1 MTALTL
7 AETLDMDRDTWL
19 EMRKMGIGGSDAAV
33 VCGLSKWKSP
43 VELWLEK
50 RGEYQPEEPGEA
62 AYWGTVLE
70 DIVAK
75 EFELRTGLK
84 VKLDNRILKH
94 HEYPFMLAN
103 IDRQIVGKNEI
114 LEVKTAN
121 AYLAKEWEDD
131 RLPDSYYCQ
140 AQHYCAVTGAE
151 GVHFAVL
158 IGGQKFVT
166 NYVPRN
172 DEFIAKLIEIETDF
186 WRKVETGERPA
197 IDGSTVSA
205 ELLDNLFPHS
215 NGEEIALPVSAVD
228 LIQEYQDA
236 KAQLDAAEFKKQV
249 AENALKELLGE
260 AELGTIQGYKVEWK
274 STKPKKTFDSKK
286 LEKER
291 PEIYQQYAGL
301 GNPSRRF
308 TIKGGM

>member
-1 MTALTL
+1 MTAVTL
-7 AETLDMDRDTWL
+7 AKTLDMDRDTWL
-19 EMRKMGIGGSDAAV
+19 EMRKKGIGGSDAAI

-50 RGEYQPEEPGEA
+50 RGEYQSEEPGEA

-84 VKLDNRILKH
+84 VKRDNRILKH

-103 IDRQIVGKNEI
+103 IDRRIVGKNEI

-131 RLPDSYYCQ
+131 QLPDTYYCQ
-140 AQHYCAVTGAE
+140 GQHYCAVTGAE

-158 IGGQKFVT
+158 IGGQKFV
-166 NYVPRN
+166 NKYVSRD
-172 DEFIAKLIEIETDF
+172 DEFIAKLIEIEAEF
-186 WRKVETGERPA
+186 WHKVEAGERPA
-197 IDGSTVSA
+197 IDGSNASS
-205 ELLDNLFPHS
+205 ELLSTLFPQS
-215 NGEEIALPVSAVD
+215 NGEEIALPASATD
-228 LIQEYQDA
+228 LIKEYQEA
-236 KAQLDAAEFKKQV
+236 KAQMDVAEFRKQN
-249 AENALKELLGE
+249 AENALKEMLGE

-274 STKPKKTFDSKK
+274 SAKPRKTFDSKR

-291 PEIYQQYAGL
+291 PEIYQQYVGL

>member
-1 MTALTL
+1 MGAIVL
-7 AETLDMDRDTWL
+7 ADTTGMSRETWL
-19 EMRKMGIGGSDAAV
+19 EMRKKGIGGSDAAI

-50 RGEYQPEEPGEA
+50 REEYQAGEPGEA

-70 DIVAK
+70 EIIAA
-75 EFELRTGLK
+75 EFEARTGLK
-84 VKLDNRILKH
+84 VKPDNKIRQH
-94 HEYPFMLAN
+94 SDHPFMLAN
-103 IDRQIVGKNEI
+103 IDRLIVGTNQI

-131 RLPDSYYCQ
+131 QLPDSYFCQ
-140 AQHYCAVTGAE
+140 AQHYCAVMEAE

-158 IGGQKFVT
+158 IGGQKFVN

-186 WRKVETGERPA
+186 WHKVETGERPA
-197 IDGSTVSA
+197 IDGSIVSA
-205 ELLDNLFPHS
+205 DLLSKLFPKS
-215 NGEEIALPVSAVD
+215 NGKEIALPASAEE
-228 LIQEYQDA
+228 LIKQYQEA
-236 KAQLDAAEFKKQV
+236 KAEEAAAEFRKQT

-260 AELGTIQGYKVEWK
+260 AELGTIQDYKVEWK
-274 STKPKKTFDSKK
+274 STKPRKTLDTKR

-291 PEIYQQYAGL
+291 PEIYQLYVGL

-308 TIKGGM
+308 SIKGGI